1 MGNKNPNTSEIVRL
15 KKQESEL
22 KKQSVLSVLK
32 ELTLLDDPINN
43 PISKAE
49 ICRRAGVSKTFL
61 YTYKK
66 ELIEPINKAINQ
78 QNKKTRVMS
87 QKQVFTETSKD
98 RVIESLKRRIKS
110 LEDENKK
117 LKNDNAILLGKL
129 AQKWKAIIFII
140 KKVGAN

>member
-78 QNKKTRVMS
+78 QNKKMRVMS

-129 AQKWKAIIFII
+129 AQK
-140 KKVGAN
+140 

>member
-22 KKQSVLSVLK
+22 KRQSVLSVLK

-61 YTYKK
+61 YTYKE

-78 QNKKTRVMS
+78 QNKKMRVIS

-98 RVIESLKRRIKS
+98 KVIESLKRRIYS
-110 LEDENKK
+110 LEQENRK

-129 AQKWKAIIFII
+129 AQK
-140 KKVGAN
+140 

>member
-22 KKQSVLSVLK
+22 KRQSVLSVLK

-61 YTYKK
+61 YTYKE

-78 QNKKTRVMS
+78 QNKKMRVIS

-98 RVIESLKRRIKS
+98 RVIESLKRRIQS
-110 LEDENKK
+110 LEEENKK

-129 AQKWKAIIFII
+129 AQK
-140 KKVGAN
+140 

>member
-61 YTYKK
+61 YTYKE

-78 QNKKTRVMS
+78 QNKKMRVIS

-129 AQKWKAIIFII
+129 AQK
-140 KKVGAN
+140 

>member
-15 KKQESEL
+15 KKQESQL

-61 YTYKK
+61 YTYKE

-78 QNKKTRVMS
+78 QNKKMRVIS
-87 QKQVFTETSKD
+87 QKQVFTETSKN
-98 RVIESLKRRIKS
+98 RVIESLKRRIQS
-110 LEDENKK
+110 LEQENKK

-129 AQKWKAIIFII
+129 AQK
-140 KKVGAN
+140 

>member
-15 KKQESEL
+15 KKQESDS
-22 KKQSVLSVLK
+22 KKQAVLSVLK

-61 YTYKK
+61 YTYKE

-78 QNKKTRVMS
+78 QNKKMRVIT

-129 AQKWKAIIFII
+129 AQK
-140 KKVGAN
+140 

>member
-15 KKQESEL
+15 KKQESDS
-22 KKQSVLSVLK
+22 KKQAVLSVLK

-61 YTYKK
+61 YTYKE

-78 QNKKTRVMS
+78 QNKKMRVIS

-98 RVIESLKRRIKS
+98 RVIESLKRRIQS
-110 LEDENKK
+110 LEQENKK

-129 AQKWKAIIFII
+129 A
-140 KKVGAN
+140 KK

>member
-61 YTYKK
+61 YTYKE

-78 QNKKTRVMS
+78 QNKKMRVIS

-98 RVIESLKRRIKS
+98 RVIESLKRRIQS
-110 LEDENKK
+110 L
-117 LKNDNAILLGKL
+117 
-129 AQKWKAIIFII
+129 
-140 KKVGAN
+140 